1 MAAVSIAPRW
11 RWQSVATGAG
21 AGEAPGFRGARRE
34 EMEME
39 LLVLVFDGLTALD
52 AIGPYEVLARLPGA
66 RLRLVA
72 PAAGEVTTDNGILTV
87 RAPLGIDDVAACD
100 VLLVPGGFGTRR
112 LEHDVRLLAWIR
124 EVDRTTRLTASVCT
138 GAHVLAAAGLLAGRR
153 ATAHWSTRERL
164 REHGALPVAE
174 RWVRDG
180 KYATAAGV
188 SAGIDLAL
196 ALAEE
201 LAGRDV
207 AESIQLGIEYDPAP
221 PRDVGSPEKARA
233 EIREAAEQRVKA
245 RDAAIAAEV
254 AAARPAR

>member
-1 MAAVSIAPRW
+1 
-11 RWQSVATGAG
+11 
-21 AGEAPGFRGARRE
+21 
-34 EMEME
+34 ME
-39 LLVLVFDGLTALD
+39 LLVLLFDGLTALD

-72 PAAGEVTTDNGILTV
+72 PKAGEVTTDNGILTM
-87 RAPLGIDDVAACD
+87 RAPLGIDDVAGCD
-100 VLLVPGGFGTRR
+100 ALIVPGGFGTRR
-112 LEHDVRLLAWIR
+112 LERDSRVLEWIR
-124 EVDRTTRLTASVCT
+124 RVDATTRITASVCT
-138 GAHVLAAAGLLAGRR
+138 GSHVLAAAGVLAGRR
-153 ATAHWSTRERL
+153 ATSHWSTRERL
-164 REHGALPVAE
+164 REQGAIPVAE

-188 SAGIDLAL
+188 SAGIDLGL

-207 AESIQLGIEYDPAP
+207 AESIQLSIEYDPAP

-233 EIREAAEQRVKA
+233 EIREAAERRVKA

-254 AAARPAR
+254 EAAAPGG

>member
-1 MAAVSIAPRW
+1 
-11 RWQSVATGAG
+11 
-21 AGEAPGFRGARRE
+21 
-34 EMEME
+34 ME

-52 AIGPYEVLARLPGA
+52 AIGPYEVLSRLPGA

-72 PAAGEVTTDNGILTV
+72 PRAGEVTTDNGLLTL
-87 RAPLGIDDVAACD
+87 RTPLGIDDVAACD
-100 VLLVPGGFGTRR
+100 LLVVPGGFGTRR
-112 LEHDVRLLAWIR
+112 LERDARVLEWIR
-124 EVDRTTRLTASVCT
+124 AVDGTTRITASVCT

-153 ATAHWSTRERL
+153 ATAHWATRERL
-164 REHGALPVAE
+164 RQQGATPVAE

-207 AESIQLGIEYDPAP
+207 AESIQLGIEYDPCP
-221 PRDVGSPEKARA
+221 PRDAGTPEKARP
-233 EIREAAEQRVKA
+233 ELREAVERRVKA
-245 RDAAIAAEV
+245 RDAALAAEPV
-254 AAARPAR
+254 DGGKA